1 MLIYELVDAIATLGG
16 VHLQAGQPIAE
27 LVVGQCQVGT
37 SPLAVV
43 IALTTRVLG
52 EGLGGAR
59 RTSVIRAGPA
69 LTVPS
74 FACGRGGALANFFWA
89 GLQAH
94 CESWGPG
101 ARCAPV
107 FGHRVNVA
115 GRGRASE
122 DFPDSKTCVAGRG
135 RAIDSTIEAFVWSG
149 RLATRILTSE
159 WLRL

>member
-74 FACGRGGALANFFWA
+74 FACGRGGALANFL
-89 GLQAH
+89 G
-94 CESWGPG
+94 GPPGTLRVVG
-101 ARCAPV
+101 ARGEVRPSI
-107 FGHRVNVA
+107 RTQ
-115 GRGRASE
+115 S
-122 DFPDSKTCVAGRG
+122 
-135 RAIDSTIEAFVWSG
+135 
-149 RLATRILTSE
+149 
-159 WLRL
+159 